1 MDRLLRCSRPK
12 APQAAHIAAFS
23 DGNGRFEHAPAGVY
37 ACVPY
42 GSVTLVPEMKQL
54 VDSAAANALDP
65 VLLEVRARFV
75 ADFPLRCDRAAALV
89 DDTQPAENR
98 LVSAAAL
105 RVLAH
110 RLAGL
115 AGMIGFPR
123 VSALATDL
131 EAIADELAAGADTA
145 RAHATLDALRK
156 AFAQEL
162 TGAEPATG
170 EKPQKVG
177 QGHVLVAEDDDDQR
191 AVVLQHLAAA
201 GYSTAGVP
209 SGALVM
215 DAARQAHP
223 AVILLDVEMPGMD
236 GYSVCR
242 ELKADA
248 QLANVPVVFMT
259 SRARLDDRLVGLTL
273 GADDYLIKPV
283 DPGELV
289 IRLER
294 VRTRDAARAADAA
307 VDGVLTYEDFLC
319 VARSRLTRSAAS
331 LVLMRIPAEHRAK
344 AIAIVRDEVRRADL
358 VAAYDRAH
366 LVLFLPEVNQPNA
379 CTRADQLIARL
390 RESGID
396 DVAAGVSCS
405 PAPGAIWIESLMT
418 DADAALVQARYF
430 GKPVLGY
437 GETAEAPAAD
447 RSASVLVADDDPDVM
462 RILDSQL
469 RGAGYR
475 TKLAFD
481 GAEALGMIERD
492 QPAVL
497 VLDLMMPKLS
507 GFDILARL
515 QTSSTPRPRIVV
527 LSARGREDDV
537 TRAFGLGADDY
548 VTKPF
553 NPQELL
559 ARIARL
565 LR

>member
-1 MDRLLRCSRPK
+1 
-12 APQAAHIAAFS
+12 
-23 DGNGRFEHAPAGVY
+23 
-37 ACVPY
+37 
-42 GSVTLVPEMKQL
+42 MKQL
-54 VDSAAANALDP
+54 ADAAATNGLDP

-75 ADFPLRCDRAAALV
+75 ADFPLRCDRAASLIG
-89 DDTQPAENR
+89 DTAAEQTR
-98 LVSAAAL
+98 AASADAL
-105 RVLAH
+105 RTLAH

-123 VSALATDL
+123 VSALASDL
-131 EAIADELAAGADTA
+131 ELLADPLSGGADA
-145 RAHATLDALRK
+145 SDAHRVLDALRV
-156 AFAQEL
+156 AFTHEL
-162 TGAEPATG
+162 AGAPPST
-170 EKPQKVG
+170 PQKPAQAG

-191 AVVLQHLAAA
+191 ALVLRHLADA
-201 GYSTAGVP
+201 GYSTAGVEAG
-209 SGALVM
+209 SMVM
-215 DAARQAHP
+215 SAARAAHP
-223 AVILLDVEMPGMD
+223 SVILLDVEMPGLD
-236 GYSVCR
+236 GYSACR
-242 ELKADA
+242 ELKADP

-283 DPGELV
+283 DPRELV

-294 VRTRDAARAADAA
+294 VRSRDAARAEHAAADGA
-307 VDGVLTYEDFLC
+307 LTYEDFLC
-319 VARSRLTRSAAS
+319 VARSRLVRSAAS
-331 LVLMRIPAEHRAK
+331 LILMRVPAEHRTK
-344 AIAIVRDEVRRADL
+344 AVATIRDEVRRADL
-358 VAAYDRAH
+358 VAAYDRTH
-366 LVLFLPEVNQPNA
+366 VVIFLPEVNRPNA
-379 CTRADQLIARL
+379 CTRATQLVTRL
-390 RESGID
+390 RELGID
-396 DVAAGVSCS
+396 DVVAGVAHS

-418 DADAALVQARYF
+418 DADAALVQARYL
-430 GKPVLGY
+430 GRPVLGH
-437 GETAEAPAAD
+437 GETVDTPAAQPN
-447 RSASVLVADDDPDVM
+447 ASILVADDDPDVM
-462 RILDSQL
+462 RIVDSQL

-492 QPAVL
+492 QPHVV

-515 QTSSTPRPRIVV
+515 QSLATPRPRVLV